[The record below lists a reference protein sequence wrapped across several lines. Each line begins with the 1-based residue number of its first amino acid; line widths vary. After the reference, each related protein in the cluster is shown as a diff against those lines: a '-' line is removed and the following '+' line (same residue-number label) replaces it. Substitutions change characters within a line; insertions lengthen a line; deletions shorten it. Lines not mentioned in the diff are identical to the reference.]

1 VLAFITTNECFYL
14 VQQMTKKVPYY
25 TPVGLMKRWTLQ
37 NGDKGCQRLPFDDV
51 ALSIDRP
58 APASPKRTSTAIS
71 QQPTARPVTDPLKK
85 MVTDIMDLH
94 DYLAAPVPVKPAKV
108 APAAL
113 VQPQA
118 KPPARPPAFDLQDIP
133 SAMRKIGWLKSAEL
147 MERWFK
153 GVLNYS
159 PDKTSESKGI
169 NQHSVRYPA
178 EFVDTETITWDWLLT
193 YPAVADGLNTL
204 VQPGEIDSTKVNES
218 GVSAYSNAKK
228 SALKLL
234 DAQYRTFT
242 GEIDALAACKGD
254 IWALHDRCQFQL
266 NKMGF
271 LSYLNSDLAG
281 ALGDFAIYAAIA
293 YAKVERQD
301 FVPHTVTITHVY
313 AYVKDN
319 YSFSDAP
326 GKASQY
332 LGHWN
337 KNGVIFSPATI
348 TVHLA
353 TYLRLLGA
361 RTELDY
367 PIARS
372 TTDNP
377 YLDGTDAML
386 TLGDPLKA
394 EDVFYPARNRDFR
407 NWQSKHQQ
415 GGNIMVFSD
424 LKLIRLVK
432 PIKFAIP
439 LEG

>member
-1 VLAFITTNECFYL
+1 MTTL
-14 VQQMTKKVPYY
+14 RLTAAQAMVKWLSVQMTPEGDRFIEGVWGIFGHGN
-25 TPVGLMKRWTLQ
+25 VAGL
-37 NGDKGCQRLPFDDV
+37 
-51 ALSIDRP
+51 
-58 APASPKRTSTAIS
+58 
-71 QQPTARPVTDPLKK
+71 
-85 MVTDIMDLH
+85 
-94 DYLAAPVPVKPAKV
+94 
-108 APAAL
+108 
-113 VQPQA
+113 
-118 KPPARPPAFDLQDIP
+118 
-133 SAMRKIGWLKSAEL
+133 
-147 MERWFK
+147 
-153 GVLNYS
+153 
-159 PDKTSESKGI
+159 
-169 NQHSVRYPA
+169 
-178 EFVDTETITWDWLLT
+178 
-193 YPAVADGLNTL
+193 
-204 VQPGEIDSTKVNES
+204 GE
-218 GVSAYSNAKK
+218 
-228 SALKLL
+228 
-234 DAQYRTFT
+234 
-242 GEIDALAACKGD
+242 
-254 IWALHDRCQFQL
+254 ALHGIKDILPTWRGHNEQT
-266 NKMGF
+266 M
-271 LSYLNSDLAG
+271 AHT
-281 ALGDFAIYAAIA
+281 AIA

-424 LKLIRLVK
+424 LKLIRLAK

-439 LEG
+439 VEG

>member
-1 VLAFITTNECFYL
+1 
-14 VQQMTKKVPYY
+14 MTKKVPYY

-37 NGDKGCQRLPFDDV
+37 NGDKSCQRLPFDDV

-85 MVTDIMDLH
+85 MVTDIIDLH

-153 GVLNYS
+153 GALNYS
-159 PDKTSESKGI
+159 RSKDEERDGI
-169 NQHSVRYPA
+169 NQHGVRYPA
-178 EFVDTETITWDWLLT
+178 EFVDSQTITWDWLLT

-204 VQPGEIDSTKVNES
+204 VQPGVIDSPKMNEA

-228 SALKLL
+228 SALKLVN
-234 DAQYRTFT
+234 AQYRTFT

-271 LSYLNSDLAG
+271 MSYPNSDLAG

-301 FVPHTVTITHVY
+301 FAPHTVTITHVY

-319 YSFSDAP
+319 YSFSDDP
-326 GKASQY
+326 DKASQY

-337 KNGVIFSPATI
+337 KNKVIFSPATSA
-348 TVHLA
+348 VQLA
-353 TYLRLLGA
+353 SSLPLIGGRYEA
-361 RTELDY
+361 NY

-372 TTDNP
+372 TTDNA
-377 YLDGTDAML
+377 YFDGTDVML
-386 TLGDPLKA
+386 TLGDPLEA
-394 EDVFYPARNRDFR
+394 EYVFYPARNRDFR

-424 LKLIRLVK
+424 LKLIRLAK

-439 LEG
+439 VEG